1 MTLPRT
7 VADVLT
13 DHVVFELEC
22 IDRMYCN
29 AYVPQ
34 LQHAGGL
41 LGYVQRQLGLP
52 IASTAPLGKITDAFT
67 AAMRRFARNQ
77 QLPWVDFV
85 KGQRKDDVMHEHL
98 ARFTSEEG
106 VLFIGR
112 AQEKTVLFRTERRR
126 DAAGDSY
133 PWIVKTTGMVNH
145 FYVYAVDADFGPF
158 FLKFCSYFP
167 YNAKLCLN
175 GHEWAKRQA
184 AQAGIAFTALDN
196 GFATCADPAAVQA
209 ICDRLGPEQ
218 IDALLR
224 KWLAILPHPFSAADR
239 AAGYRYDIAVW
250 QAEFS
255 LTQVLDRPISGRV
268 FFEQVI
274 RDNLDAGRPDQ
285 VTLIFDRRLMRTGP
299 RPTPGPFRTRVI
311 TEGVTPSLHI
321 DYKHTKIKQYHKESR
336 ALRTE
341 TTINDSRDFG
351 IGKRLT
357 NLPALRE
364 IGFSANRRLLG
375 AQRLSHNP
383 IRAAEAFTTVHEPI
397 TTDAGQRTAGLRL
410 GDRRVHALLQALLI
424 FRLLPAGFRN
434 RDLRQL
440 LGELLGRAPGDI
452 SAGQV
457 SAGQVSYDLRRLRA
471 HGLITRIP
479 RTHRYRLSDTGGDHA
494 MLLTHIHTRL
504 LQPGLTQLI
513 DPDPP
518 ATSALR
524 AAAHTYQR
532 ALDQLTQQA
541 GFAA

>member
-1 MTLPRT
+1 
-7 VADVLT
+7 
-13 DHVVFELEC
+13 
-22 IDRMYCN
+22 
-29 AYVPQ
+29 
-34 LQHAGGL
+34 
-41 LGYVQRQLGLP
+41 
-52 IASTAPLGKITDAFT
+52 
-67 AAMRRFARNQ
+67 
-77 QLPWVDFV
+77 
-85 KGQRKDDVMHEHL
+85 
-98 ARFTSEEG
+98 
-106 VLFIGR
+106 
-112 AQEKTVLFRTERRR
+112 
-126 DAAGDSY
+126 
-133 PWIVKTTGMVNH
+133 
-145 FYVYAVDADFGPF
+145 
-158 FLKFCSYFP
+158 
-167 YNAKLCLN
+167 
-175 GHEWAKRQA
+175 
-184 AQAGIAFTALDN
+184 
-196 GFATCADPAAVQA
+196 
-209 ICDRLGPEQ
+209 
-218 IDALLR
+218 
-224 KWLAILPHPFSAADR
+224 
-239 AAGYRYDIAVW
+239 
-250 QAEFS
+250 
-255 LTQVLDRPISGRV
+255 
-268 FFEQVI
+268 
-274 RDNLDAGRPDQ
+274 
-285 VTLIFDRRLMRTGP
+285 
-299 RPTPGPFRTRVI
+299 
-311 TEGVTPSLHI
+311 VTPSLHI

-457 SAGQVSYDLRRLRA
+457 SYDLRRLRA